1 MVQKIKTLI
10 IDDDRCLC
18 EKISDHL
25 DSREHIELIDVMHSG
40 KNALQIISSNQP
52 DLILL
57 DIILPYVDGLG
68 ILEQINNSDHHDQF
82 KIIVLTAFRNKRI
95 TQKAASL
102 GADYIIMK
110 PLDVNIL
117 SKRIKQLFSSP
128 EESSYQN
135 NQQQVI
141 SVRETPRKFDN
152 DNNLRADITE
162 VLHNLGVPAHIK
174 GYLYLRKSIELVIR
188 NIDLLGAVTK
198 KLYPSV
204 AREFDTTPSR
214 VERAIRHA
222 IEVTWERGNTE
233 SLAKYFNNTLSKND
247 RATNSQFIAKI
258 ADKFRVERSI
268 S

>member
-25 DSREHIELIDVMHSG
+25 DSRENIELIEVVHSG
-40 KNALQIISSNQP
+40 KKAQQIISSKQP

-57 DIILPYVDGLG
+57 DIILPHVDGLG
-68 ILEQINNSDHHDQF
+68 ILEQINNSDNHDQF

-135 NQQQVI
+135 KQPPI
-141 SVRETPRKFDN
+141 FSAREAPRAFEE
-152 DNNLRADITE
+152 NNLRAEITE

-198 KLYPSV
+198 KLYPRV

-233 SLAKYFNNTLSKND
+233 SLAKYFNNTLTKND

-258 ADKFRVERSI
+258 ADKFRVEKSI